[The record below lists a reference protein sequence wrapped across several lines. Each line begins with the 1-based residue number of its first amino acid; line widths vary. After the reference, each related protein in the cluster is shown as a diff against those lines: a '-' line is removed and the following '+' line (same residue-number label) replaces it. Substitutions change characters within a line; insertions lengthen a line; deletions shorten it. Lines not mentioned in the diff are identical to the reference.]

1 MVTSHG
7 TMLSQLTEQVSE
19 IKQSHKMMINCFN
32 QLATQMATLIAQLA
46 SPKKCPAG
54 GHKSEYSN
62 KT

>member
-1 MVTSHG
+1 
-7 TMLSQLTEQVSE
+7 
-19 IKQSHKMMINCFN
+19 MINCFN

-54 GHKSEYSN
+54 GHKSESSN